1 MRAFCIPIG
10 RLQRFSIMK
19 IKKDQSYV
27 YDNKYTV
34 KSDVNKRLQW
44 VGNLRLWLVFM
55 AQQSATYSPN
65 MDRLLRDKCVAA
77 LKHSHKIS
85 IRINATCT

>member
-1 MRAFCIPIG
+1 MIRAFCIPIG

-19 IKKDQSYV
+19 IRKDQSCV

-44 VGNLRLWLVFM
+44 EGQSSTLARLHGSTISKIF
-55 AQQSATYSPN
+55 A
-65 MDRLLRDKCVAA
+65 
-77 LKHSHKIS
+77 KH
-85 IRINATCT
+85 